1 MQHPIASEDVDD
13 VGKFRLAHDLE
24 ETASVPRRSVEA
36 KPV

>member
-1 MQHPIASEDVDD
+1 MQHPIAREDVDD
-13 VGKFRLAHDLE
+13 VGLISLAHDHE